1 MNMRPES
8 VRIRLTFWYVGVL
21 AGVLVVYIAAAYSFQ
36 DWQLKRQIY
45 HDEVQDMETVEG
57 LLYFDG
63 AGQLHL
69 HEEYHSRPQ
78 SRLLVDRLM
87 EVHRPSGELLYRNDR
102 LNGMAL
108 DSAIQPGEG
117 YPSYNERIFQL
128 ENGER
133 VLMISHLHP
142 VDGQPLLIRIGYD
155 LGPAKSRMM
164 QFLLVLLL
172 ALPVALVVAGFAGYR
187 IAQKALAPL
196 GKMASQAEQITANR
210 LHDRLPIDNEVDEL
224 GQMARVFNG
233 LLVRLEQSFT
243 QLQRFTSD
251 AAHELRTPLASMRS
265 VGEVGLQQAHTEEGY
280 REIISSMLEETAS
293 LTQLIDGLLMMA
305 KAESGQISVRATE
318 FEIDDLIDEVVGL
331 LGVIAEERGVSI
343 RWDRGRRGTLHADR
357 ALVRLALVNVLH
369 NAIKFSP
376 QGAEVTITSEILK
389 KEGQPFL
396 RILVRDVG
404 PGVRDTEKA
413 LVFSRFYR
421 SEATRA
427 QEGAGLGLSIAKWAI
442 EANGGE
448 ILFDPHRLNG
458 ATCFIDLPLGY
469 GWRTVV

>member
-1 MNMRPES
+1 MSLRAKS

-21 AGVLVVYIAAAYSFQ
+21 AGVLAVYVTSAYSFQ
-36 DWQLKRQIY
+36 DWQLRQQIY

-57 LLYFDG
+57 LLFFDSFG
-63 AGQLHL
+63 RLQLHD
-69 HEEYHSRPQ
+69 EYHSRPQ

-87 EVHRPSGELLYRNDR
+87 EVHRPSGELLYRNAR
-102 LNGMAL
+102 LGEMEL
-108 DSAIQPGEG
+108 GGPVQSGEG
-117 YPSYNERIFQL
+117 YPGYNERMIRL
-128 ENGER
+128 ATGTP

-142 VDGQPLLIRIGYD
+142 VDGQPLVIRIGYD

-172 ALPVALVVAGFAGYR
+172 ALPVTLIVAGFAGYR

-196 GKMASQAEQITANR
+196 GKMASQAEQITASR
-210 LHDRLPIDNEVDEL
+210 LHDRLPIDNEDDEL
-224 GQMARVFNG
+224 GQMARVFNR
-233 LLVRLEQSFT
+233 LLVRLEQSFS

-265 VGEVGLQQAHTEEGY
+265 VGEVGLQQVQTEEGY
-280 REIISSMLEETAS
+280 REIISRMLEETAS

-318 FEIDDLIDEVVGL
+318 FAVEDLIAEVAGL
-331 LGVIAEERGVSI
+331 LDVIAEERRVSI
-343 RWDRGRRGTLHADR
+343 SREEGKHYTLLADR

-376 QGAEVTITSEILK
+376 KSSEVVITSEILK
-389 KEGQPFL
+389 KDGKLFL
-396 RILVRDVG
+396 RIPVKDAG

-413 LVFSRFYR
+413 LVFNRFYR
-421 SEATRA
+421 SEAARA

-442 EANGGE
+442 EANGGSIE
-448 ILFDPHRLNG
+448 FDPHRLNG
-458 ATCFIDLPLGY
+458 ATCFIDLPL
-469 GWRTVV
+469 

>member
-1 MNMRPES
+1 MSLRPKS
-8 VRIRLTFWYVGVL
+8 IRIRLTLWYIAVL
-21 AGVLVVYIAAAYSFQ
+21 AGVLAVYIASVYAFQ
-36 DWQLKRQIY
+36 GWQLQRQIY

-57 LLYFDG
+57 LLYFG
-63 AGQLHL
+63 SAGHLQL

-87 EVHRPSGELLYRNDR
+87 EVHRPSGELLYRNPR
-102 LNGMAL
+102 LGGMAL
-108 DSAIQPGEG
+108 GGPVQRGEG
-117 YPSYNERIFQL
+117 YPSYNERVFRL
-128 ENGER
+128 ADGTP

-142 VDGQPLLIRIGYD
+142 VEGQPLVIRIAYD
-155 LGPAKSRMM
+155 LGPANTRMM

-172 ALPVALVVAGFAGYR
+172 ALPATLIIAGFAGYR
-187 IAQKALAPL
+187 IARKALAPL
-196 GKMASQAEQITANR
+196 GRMASQAEQITASR
-210 LHDRLPIDNEVDEL
+210 LHDRLPIDNEDDEL
-224 GQMARVFNG
+224 GQMARVFNR

-265 VGEVGLQQAHTEEGY
+265 VGEVGLQQERTEEGY

-318 FEIDDLIDEVVGL
+318 FAAEALISEVAGL
-331 LGVIAEERGVSI
+331 LDVIAEERGVSI
-343 RWDRGRRGTLHADR
+343 RGEQGMRNTLHADR

-376 QGAEVTITSEILK
+376 PGSEVLIASETVK
-389 KEGQPFL
+389 KDGNPFL
-396 RILVRDVG
+396 RISVKDVG
-404 PGVRDTEKA
+404 PGVGDAEKV

-458 ATCFIDLPLGY
+458 ATCFIDLPF
-469 GWRTVV
+469 R